1 MKKYQNLVKEFHQAA
16 GQPVAEKITTL
27 HPDRLKLRLALIAEE
42 AKELEEAVFSS
53 DRVETLDALCDL
65 QYVVCGKAVEE
76 GVTMADQND
85 IDTTTSKSISKM
97 DKFQAI
103 DIIIKTVNSK
113 ISSSYNAHKIVY
125 LASLFGFNERVFFE
139 AFKAVHE
146 SNMRKFCRSEA
157 EADETV
163 KNYFGQDI
171 FSYWKKNEQ
180 TGTYTI
186 YRSGDDKVLKSINY
200 TPVDL
205 TELAKNDF
213 RKK

>member
-1 MKKYQNLVKEFHQAA
+1 MKHYQNLVKEFHQAA

-27 HPDRLKLRLALIAEE
+27 HPDRLRFRLALIDEE

-53 DRVETLDALCDL
+53 DRVETLDALCDI
-65 QYVVCGKAVEE
+65 QYVVCGKAIEE

-85 IDTTTSKSISKM
+85 IDTTTSKLISKM
-97 DKFQAI
+97 NKFQAI
-103 DIIIKTVNSK
+103 DVIIKTVNSK
-113 ISSSYNAHKIVY
+113 ISSFYNAHKIVY
-125 LASLFGFNERVFFE
+125 LANLFGFDERVFFA

-146 SNMRKFCRSEA
+146 SNMSKFCRSEA

-163 KNYFGQDI
+163 KNYFGQNI
-171 FSYWKKNEQ
+171 FSYWKKNEL

-205 TELAKNDF
+205 RELAKNDF
-213 RKK
+213 RK

>member
-1 MKKYQNLVKEFHQAA
+1 MKKHQNLVKEFHQAA

-85 IDTTTSKSISKM
+85 IDTTTSKLISKM

-103 DIIIKTVNSK
+103 DVILKTVNSK

-125 LASLFGFNERVFFE
+125 LASLFGFDERVFFA

-146 SNMRKFCRSEA
+146 SNMSKFCRSEA

-205 TELAKNDF
+205 RELAKNDF

>member
-85 IDTTTSKSISKM
+85 IDTTTSKLISKM

-125 LASLFGFNERVFFE
+125 LASLFGFDERVLFA

-146 SNMRKFCRSEA
+146 SNMSKFCRSEA

-205 TELAKNDF
+205 RELAKNDF